1 MKEITVARNQKHSVF
16 RVIDSIVTRE
26 RENSGGNLYSKR
38 MQELK
43 PNFQII
49 SIGID
54 SKINNFDLNF
64 FENQENP
71 LTSP

>member
-64 FENQENP
+64 FENKENR
-71 LTSP
+71 LTYP